1 MNLKGGKRGG
11 GGNGRRSGNSA
22 HASASVSVSVNA
34 NANAYAGNRGQS
46 RPQGGNRK
54 PARVGGGS

>member
-11 GGNGRRSGNSA
+11 GGNGRRGGNSA